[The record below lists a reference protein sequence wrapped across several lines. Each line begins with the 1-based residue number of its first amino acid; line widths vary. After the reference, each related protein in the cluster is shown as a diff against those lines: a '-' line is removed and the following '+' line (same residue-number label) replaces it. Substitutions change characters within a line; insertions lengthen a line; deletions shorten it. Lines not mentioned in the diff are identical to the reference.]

1 MSGLKIVFMGSP
13 DFAVDSLSA
22 LLASEHKVVAVVT
35 ATDKWGGR
43 GGKQLLTTE
52 VKKFAM
58 DKGIPVLQPSNLKA
72 LSFIDELKSYEHD
85 LQVVVAFRML
95 PQVVWDLPK
104 LGTINVHASL
114 LPRYRGAAPI
124 NWAIIKGEKE
134 TGVTVFKLQH
144 EIDTGGIVR
153 QKSIPIENSDDFGS
167 LYTKLKRLGAEEL
180 MLAIKDIAD
189 GSARYLPQNDALAC
203 HAPKIYHETCQI
215 DFNNTAK
222 NVQNF
227 VRGLHPFPS
236 AWFEFMGQE
245 MKVLRCDILQLQHSY
260 KPGSIQSDKKKYLH
274 IATTDGFLI
283 LQKVKYE
290 GKKEMEIAD
299 FLNGFH
305 WTE

>member
-1 MSGLKIVFMGSP
+1 MKIVFMGSP